1 MLCLSVWLLGCAGP
15 SSRRAREFQDP
26 TEALKSVKPEATDE
40 VLTAAEPKL
49 EEYLR
54 RVLKDP
60 ALTLVQ
66 ARLFSE
72 GHINETWYVSYERE
86 DVLESA
92 VLKIF
97 ADAAAAEGNRAQF
110 QRADERSWPVPDQLA
125 RGPATP
131 YVERPALLMEFIA
144 GGTLESRVKALF
156 DNNRRPFPDEVA
168 QLYGDVAR
176 AIGIL
181 HRDQRRPR
189 QPGDRSGRKGMA
201 DTLMRCKAEGLCG
214 EAAQRRFE
222 ALAESIDGG
231 PVTFIHGDLYESQ
244 VVLKPKGSKPSHI
257 QVAAFLDLDE
267 SGMGDPAVDL
277 GSLLAH
283 VLVVH
288 PRTRRQTWGVP
299 DPTPAETQAVA
310 RRILDQYREGA
321 RLDDA
326 QWSGFITRVRGWMWI
341 RLSNIIAKYSGSE
354 HATELLKSLS
364 AVGPALTE
372 TDPLEAMEP

>member
-1 MLCLSVWLLGCAGP
+1 MWVLGCASP
-15 SSRRAREFQDP
+15 ASRRAREFQDP
-26 TEALKSVKPEATDE
+26 TEALESVKPEATDE
-40 VLTAAEPKL
+40 VVTAAEPQL
-49 EEYLR
+49 EQYLR

-72 GHINETWYVSYERE
+72 GHINETWYLSYERE
-86 DVLESA
+86 EVLESA

-97 ADAAAAEGNRAQF
+97 ADAAAAEGNRVQY
-110 QRADERSWPVPDQLA
+110 QRADERRWPIPDQLA
-125 RGPATP
+125 RGVATP

-181 HRDQRRPR
+181 HKDQRRAR
-189 QPGDRSGRKGMA
+189 QPGDRSGRKAMTA
-201 DTLMRCKAEGLCG
+201 TIERCKAEGWCG

-222 ALAESIDGG
+222 ALAEAIDSG

-244 VVLKPKGSKPSHI
+244 VVLKPKGTKASHI

-288 PRTRRQTWGVP
+288 PRTRRQAWGIP

-310 RRILDQYREGA
+310 RRVLDQYREGA
-321 RLDDA
+321 RIADEHWA
-326 QWSGFITRVRGWMWI
+326 GFVTRVRGWMWI
-341 RLSNIIAKYSGSE
+341 RLSNIIAKYAGSD
-354 HATELLKSLS
+354 HAAELLKTLS

-372 TDPLEAMEP
+372 TDPLEALEP